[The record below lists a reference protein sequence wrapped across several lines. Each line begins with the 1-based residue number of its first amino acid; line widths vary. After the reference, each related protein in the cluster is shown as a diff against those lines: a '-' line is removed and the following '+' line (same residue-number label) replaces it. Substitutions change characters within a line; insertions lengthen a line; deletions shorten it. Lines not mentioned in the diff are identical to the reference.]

1 MRFPQRGV
9 PLQSGKQRPRDT
21 TATGVRRDVHDVEL
35 GVVVVDGAESHAAD
49 RTVVIHRQP
58 ERADWLRVCSRV
70 VRIVGGE
77 AVAALD
83 LIPQRAGHGS
93 CVLGGR
99 VGADDLRQ
107 RRRMA

>member
-1 MRFPQRGV
+1 MLLEGD
-9 PLQSGKQRPRDT
+9 KQRARDA
-21 TATGVRRDVHDVEL
+21 TATVVRRDVHDVEL
-35 GVVVVDGAESHAAD
+35 GVVVVDGAEGDAAD
-49 RTVVIHRQP
+49 RTAVIHRQP
-58 ERADWLRVCSRV
+58 ERADWPCVCSRV